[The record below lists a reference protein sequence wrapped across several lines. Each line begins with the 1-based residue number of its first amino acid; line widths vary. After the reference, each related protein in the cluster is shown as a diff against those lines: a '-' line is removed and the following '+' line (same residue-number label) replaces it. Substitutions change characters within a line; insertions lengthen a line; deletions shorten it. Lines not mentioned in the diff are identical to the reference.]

1 MARIVL
7 ITGATSGYGLET
19 ARLFKEQG
27 DTVLIASRNE
37 EKVKQTVLD
46 YGFAAGYR
54 LDVTK
59 YEEWVTLKEK
69 ISQAFG
75 TVDVLVN
82 NAGGGVRLVN
92 TVEQTKASIDEAIA
106 LNLTSSIYSS
116 QIFAPGMIAQQDGV
130 IINISSICARHQWG
144 TWTIYSAAKAGLLSF
159 SKGLYTELRPHG
171 VRVTCVLPG
180 RASTG
185 FQSNSGIEECSET
198 MTATDIANAV
208 LYCANQPKGVV
219 VEEITVWGTSQD
231 VQPL

>member
-144 TWTIYSAAKAGLLSF
+144 TWTIYGAAKAGLLSF

>member
-1 MARIVL
+1 MSRIVL
-7 ITGATSGYGLET
+7 ITGGTSGYGLET
-19 ARLFKEQG
+19 AKLFRENG
-27 DTVLIASRNE
+27 DTVIIASRNE
-37 EKVKQTVLD
+37 EKVERIVKEN
-46 YGFAAGYR
+46 GFAGGYT

-59 YEEWVTLKEK
+59 YEQWAKLKEEITK
-69 ISQAFG
+69 DFG
-75 TVDVLVN
+75 AVDVLVN
-82 NAGGGVRLVN
+82 NAGGGVKLVN
-92 TVEQTKASIDEAIA
+92 TVEQTKESIDEAIS

-116 QIFAPGMIAQQDGV
+116 QLFAPGMIEKKDGV

-144 TWTIYSAAKAGLLSF
+144 TWTIYGAAKAGLLSF

-171 VRVTCVLPG
+171 IRVTCILPG

-185 FQSNSGIEECSET
+185 FQSNSGIEECEET
-198 MTATDIANAV
+198 MSARDIANAV